1 MSIQFDLFCTSFCI
15 ETCLQ
20 SCPRQTMQTN
30 KCFVF
35 AFSTTTHK
43 GEVGWEGFWEGD
55 LRDVFWRLR
64 LWVLCFLFSFVEL
77 SNWVLRRAWVINLR
91 FDLEAIA
98 WGLLA
103 ESFPAR
109 NRYVK

>member
-1 MSIQFDLFCTSFCI
+1 M
-15 ETCLQ
+15 
-20 SCPRQTMQTN
+20 
-30 KCFVF
+30 
-35 AFSTTTHK
+35 
-43 GEVGWEGFWEGD
+43 
-55 LRDVFWRLR
+55 FWRLR